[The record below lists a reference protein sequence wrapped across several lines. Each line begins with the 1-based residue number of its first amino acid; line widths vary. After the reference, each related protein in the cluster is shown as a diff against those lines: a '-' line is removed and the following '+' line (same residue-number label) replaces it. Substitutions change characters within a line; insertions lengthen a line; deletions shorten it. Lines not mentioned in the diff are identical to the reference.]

1 METAPSHTPPVSRSQ
16 EPSVVAPQASTGPST
31 PSFLTLVCQRRQVA
45 PQELPASLLSVD
57 PGETTGWC
65 IFQHGRLTQAGQC
78 PGDPVHLDNLITKI
92 NPDIIV
98 CEEYRIYGWKAK
110 RHAWSDVPTL
120 RLIGG
125 IQMICTQR
133 NIPMVLQGA
142 QQAKGFSKDEKL
154 RAWGLYQVG
163 QRHANDSIRH
173 ATYYLLFGHKNA
185 QNGVIIRRDVGPNTA
200 TRDPRANSGANTNG
214 DSSVS
219 LNLSI
224 AADT

>member
-1 METAPSHTPPVSRSQ
+1 VQPEVLA
-16 EPSVVAPQASTGPST
+16 PST
-31 PSFLTLVCQRRQVA
+31 PSFLTLVCQRRGVVQSA
-45 PQELPASLLSVD
+45 LPALLLAVD

-65 IFQHGRLTQAGQC
+65 VFRFGKLTECGQC
-78 PGDPVHLDNLITKI
+78 PGDPVHLDNLITRLD
-92 NPDIIV
+92 PDIIV

-142 QQAKGFSKDEKL
+142 QQAKGFSKDDKL

-163 QRHANDSIRH
+163 KRHANDSIRH
-173 ATYYLLFGHKNA
+173 ATYYLLFGYKNA
-185 QNGVIIRRDVGPNTA
+185 QNGVSIRRDIGAATA
-200 TRDPRANSGANTNG
+200 TAEPRTGSNGTPTVVLDTGNPTNT
-214 DSSVS
+214 
-219 LNLSI
+219 
-224 AADT
+224 

>member
-1 METAPSHTPPVSRSQ
+1 MDSATTPTSPPVRSVEAPS
-16 EPSVVAPQASTGPST
+16 APTT
-31 PSFLTLVCQRRQVA
+31 PSFLTLVCQRRQVVPSA
-45 PQELPASLLSVD
+45 LPALLLAVD

-65 IFQHGRLTQAGQC
+65 VFEYGRLTQAGQC
-78 PGDPVHLDNLITKI
+78 PGDPVHLDGLITRL

-142 QQAKGFSKDEKL
+142 QQAKGFSKDDKL

-163 QRHANDSIRH
+163 KRHANDSIRH
-173 ATYYLLFGHKNA
+173 ATYYLLFGYKNA
-185 QNGVIIRRDVGPNTA
+185 QNGVPIRRDVGPNTA
-200 TRDPRANSGANTNG
+200 TAEPRPNGAPAATSNTG
-214 DSSVS
+214 TDTDS
-219 LNLSI
+219 
-224 AADT
+224 